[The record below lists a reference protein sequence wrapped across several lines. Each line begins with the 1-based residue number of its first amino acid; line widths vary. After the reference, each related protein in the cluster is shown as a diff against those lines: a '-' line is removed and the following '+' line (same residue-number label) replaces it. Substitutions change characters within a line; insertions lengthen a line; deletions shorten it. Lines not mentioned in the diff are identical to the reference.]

1 MPPADLV
8 PALVADP
15 VTRAGMI
22 RHLPAGSFLGDRGF
36 GSPYPCFR
44 ASAARSTTL
53 PHDVQRR
60 LLDDERN
67 VVRTAMFRTFGDR
80 MDPAT
85 AERIDRAFGPNRKV
99 RVAPGRRLH
108 VPGRIPAT
116 LRDRR
121 RFATDDDPRR
131 RCLAPCDPDL
141 PSESCAL
148 PTMMPP
154 SVGRSRPTRI
164 CPARPAD
171 RRLGGCLGRGRR
183 LTASPHLPVAGMVR
197 LVSKLT

>member
-1 MPPADLV
+1 M
-8 PALVADP
+8 ADP

-53 PHDVQRR
+53 PPDVQRR

-67 VVRTAMFRTFGDR
+67 VVRTAMFRRLGDR

-85 AERIDRAFGPNRKV
+85 AEHIDRAFGPNWKV
-99 RVAPGRRLH
+99 RWR
-108 VPGRIPAT
+108 PADDYT
-116 LRDRR
+116 FPVEFLR